1 MWTGDEFWRLGLR
14 CELVMSSWDLDWDV
28 NWWWVLETWIEMWTV
43 DEFHYHPSLTYPKHL
58 VHLENVK
65 EHFCLWNQEHKEWGG
80 GGGVMMGAEARGG
93 AMELPSFLGKG
104 SDMPS
109 FLSYPIKDLV
119 GWGLAPCVWGSKC
132 VIISTS
138 CCAEWGQRKG
148 AVSLGWSAENGTH
161 TRSDYKE
168 TSILDRLSSY
178 RWLQESPSP
187 VLNL

>member
-1 MWTGDEFWRLGLR
+1 M
-14 CELVMSSWDLDWDV
+14 
-28 NWWWVLETWIEMWTV
+28 
-43 DEFHYHPSLTYPKHL
+43 
-58 VHLENVK
+58 
-65 EHFCLWNQEHKEWGG
+65 G

-104 SDMPS
+104 SDIPS

-178 RWLQESPSP
+178 R
-187 VLNL
+187 